1 MFRGI
6 SGNAGGHAVVVD
18 GVQHNNSG
26 PHYYHLNMGWNGYSD
41 AWYDISS
48 SFTTGSYTW
57 SVVQGAVLDIVPNPD
72 MVDPGTTTSIP
83 TFAVSWDVSQN
94 QGSCLYELQQL
105 YVPDSLENLLDGAEN
120 GEANWDIDGFWT
132 PSSYYAQNG
141 SYAFKGHVYKGGS
154 WTYPGTMTLTRTLK
168 IDPSTTFSYYWGTRY
183 GQNLELRFELSR
195 DGVSWDTL
203 ESHTDSSGTVTW
215 HQENVTAGELSSYV
229 GDQVQLRFVI
239 DYLGG
244 SVYTSSSIGFYV
256 DEFTINNAA
265 MGGWETLD
273 DQITT
278 TSRMV
283 TVTNNGDYSFRSRA
297 NCSQWYN
304 WSDVESIQVQGVLNK
319 VYIPLVLQ

>member
-1 MFRGI
+1 
-6 SGNAGGHAVVVD
+6 
-18 GVQHNNSG
+18 
-26 PHYYHLNMGWNGYSD
+26 
-41 AWYDISS
+41 
-48 SFTTGSYTW
+48 
-57 SVVQGAVLDIVPNPD
+57 
-72 MVDPGTTTSIP
+72 
-83 TFAVSWDVSQN
+83 
-94 QGSCLYELQQL
+94 
-105 YVPDSLENLLDGAEN
+105 
-120 GEANWDIDGFWT
+120 
-132 PSSYYAQNG
+132 
-141 SYAFKGHVYKGGS
+141 
-154 WTYPGTMTLTRTLK
+154 MTLTRTLK